1 MHCSDYPLAVSIR
14 RLRGG
19 MLRLRHALQAIEDSV
34 TFAPQEWQ
42 PLNRLLAAPNKNS
55 AEIGMDDDRSH

>member
-1 MHCSDYPLAVSIR
+1 
-14 RLRGG
+14 